1 MATPGESMVYP
12 TMPGALR
19 SATAQLLHLDGKP
32 EWLFLFPDLVRCL
45 FGDIHQLLLKRRFRC
60 RWSMLLTLQVVRPRG
75 QFQLEAVLLNVRA

>member
-32 EWLFLFPDLVRCL
+32 EWLFLFPDLVRCT
-45 FGDIHQLLLKRRFRC
+45 FGDIHHLFFGVDMGVDGHC
-60 RWSMLLTLQVVRPRG
+60 H
-75 QFQLEAVLLNVRA
+75 